1 MKTDAEYK
9 LIVDGARLAGAKFPT
24 GHSWMLFK
32 AAIDRADV
40 LERMRETPVV
50 PRPQPTFDEAKFFA
64 RLRATKPLGP
74 TLTPTE
80 VSGCQA
86 IVKACEG
93 WQASWIAYA
102 LATAF
107 HETAGTMQPIREYGR
122 GKGRKYGV
130 KGKHGQVAYGR
141 GYVQLTWDWNYQKA
155 DDELVL
161 GGRLTRDYDLALDC
175 QIAADIMVRGMR
187 EGWFTSRKLG
197 DYLPT
202 GKFGTRAQFKEARR
216 IINGTD
222 KADLIAGYALAFQD
236 ALAAGGMK

>member
-1 MKTDAEYK
+1 MKIDRKAVFDDAK
-9 LIVDGARLAGAKFPT
+9 RRGASVKTQLDVKN
-24 GHSWMLFK
+24 MD
-32 AAIDRADV
+32 AAIDAT
-40 LERMRETPVV
+40 EAWIKAQSTPI
-50 PRPQPTFDEAKFFA
+50 PPPAPIPFDEAKFFA

-74 TLTPTE
+74 TLTPNE

-86 IVKACEG
+86 IVAACVG
-93 WQASWIAYA
+93 WQASFVAYA
-102 LATAF
+102 LASAF

-175 QIAADIMVRGMR
+175 QIAADIMVRGMQ
-187 EGWFTSRKLG
+187 EGWFTGKKLA
-197 DYLPT
+197 DYLPA

-216 IINGTD
+216 IINGVD
-222 KADLIAGYALAFQD
+222 KADLIAGHALAFQD
-236 ALAAGGMK
+236 ALAAGGMR